1 MNSNLRYRVMSNDDY
16 FFWIDRKTSQAL
28 TYKNGDEARFDSLDE
43 AIAAFV
49 DAKLTVEK
57 NEELTQ

>member
-49 DAKLTVEK
+49 DAK
-57 NEELTQ
+57 